1 MPLRDREVI
10 MRGFSL
16 TLKMLES
23 DLQFEKD
30 AVTIYKGFAE
40 KAHDPQIRELFQELT
55 KAEYGHVN
63 GLKSLTKTIKDG
75 EHEVKF
81 YCPVCG
87 WEVNFGETPGIGDRA
102 RCRMCGVIFEL
113 TEIGGDYDIR
123 RV

>member
-1 MPLRDREVI
+1 
-10 MRGFSL
+10 MRGFSS
-16 TLKMLES
+16 TIKMLEL
-23 DLQFEKD
+23 DHQFEKD
-30 AVTIYKGFAE
+30 AVTIYKDFAE
-40 KAHDPQIRELFQELT
+40 RAHDPLIRELFQELT

-63 GLKSLTKTIKDG
+63 GLKSLMKAIKDE

-81 YCPVCG
+81 YCTVCG
-87 WEVNFGETPGIGDRA
+87 WEVNFGKTPGIGNRA